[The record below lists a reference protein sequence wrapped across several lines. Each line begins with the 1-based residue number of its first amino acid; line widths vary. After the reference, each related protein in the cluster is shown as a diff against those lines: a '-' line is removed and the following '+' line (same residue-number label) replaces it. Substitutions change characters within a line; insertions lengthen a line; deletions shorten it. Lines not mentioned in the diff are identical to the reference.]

1 MIPALPAEP
10 SSLGALRADLE
21 AWRPALAAVA
31 ARHGLAGAPRPAG
44 SGSLPVFLFDDAA
57 VKLYAPDRVWRPEA
71 GAGCSDWEVER
82 GLLGAVE
89 DAPAILGEGTLGDW
103 RYLAMSRVPGA
114 PIESLL
120 PALGEPPRL
129 AALRQLGARVRALHA
144 LPPPALPYAVRD
156 FDAFLADQARDVA
169 RIERDRGAPEAWA
182 AQLDGYV
189 RRVPRGDARPVLL
202 HTELGPGHALA
213 EPAEGAVVF
222 RGFIDF
228 VDAMP
233 GDAEY
238 DLAAIA
244 FFVTRGDGLALGAF
258 LDGYG
263 WEGPRGAA
271 LALRLMR
278 YLLLHRF
285 APLRWL
291 LERRPPG
298 DARTLEALA
307 HRWMGL
313 AE

>member
-1 MIPALPAEP
+1 MSPGSSATGARPRRGRRSSTASCAGSPAETRPRSCSTP
-10 SSLGALRADLE
+10 SSGR
-21 AWRPALAAVA
+21 
-31 ARHGLAGAPRPAG
+31 
-44 SGSLPVFLFDDAA
+44 
-57 VKLYAPDRVWRPEA
+57 
-71 GAGCSDWEVER
+71 
-82 GLLGAVE
+82 
-89 DAPAILGEGTLGDW
+89 
-103 RYLAMSRVPGA
+103 
-114 PIESLL
+114 
-120 PALGEPPRL
+120 
-129 AALRQLGARVRALHA
+129 
-144 LPPPALPYAVRD
+144 
-156 FDAFLADQARDVA
+156 
-169 RIERDRGAPEAWA
+169 
-182 AQLDGYV
+182 
-189 RRVPRGDARPVLL
+189 
-202 HTELGPGHALA
+202 GHALA
-213 EPAEGAVVF
+213 ELADGALVF